1 MTWRNPPLPTGRIVP
16 PFRPAGTRGKS
27 GKEGWAVDLMTLL
40 FATAAG
46 LYSLKA
52 ARDEWWEGHRA
63 SGVFL
68 AVLGPVLPI
77 AAWWIMRLGT

>member
-1 MTWRNPPLPTGRIVP
+1 M
-16 PFRPAGTRGKS
+16 
-27 GKEGWAVDLMTLL
+27 DLMTLL

-52 ARDEWWEGHRA
+52 ARDEWREGHRA
-63 SGVFL
+63 SGAFL